1 MYLSANELAR
11 RDQRGLQLQSLPLRV
26 QWSLD
31 DLRAA
36 DGHSLRCRYSCG
48 VRAVDD
54 PAEKQMLQEVLMGSR
69 LNVTTDD
76 VMRYM
81 QATLREAAVATA
93 KDKGVEAWLADD
105 KELLATTLRRAG
117 ERAAFAAGIELI
129 APFQL
134 DLESGS
140 FEQKRLN
147 DLQRTLAE
155 QEAAGRVE
163 HFNRAADLLKRF
175 EEIRAKTPDL
185 SPSAILGQLSPIDQ
199 GSTLQTLLLA
209 SAKQAGPQSLWAVSG
224 EYLVKVDA
232 RAGGA
237 ATTELF
243 PLPPTLG
250 PLRSVQSTRIDGQR
264 RLLVGARDG
273 FFLFDPENP
282 ANPDVYSDGGVQSA
296 MGFSRVLYHSHER
309 GFAGCH
315 GEAGLVRW
323 SPGSTKPTSV
333 IRPQRFGVP
342 PPGASAVGGPPPLP
356 NTSIA
361 VPTRQAGPRNLEA
374 IDDRRLLM
382 SVGGRLWIVD
392 GDEANEIASASSSE
406 VVAIVPDGRTFH
418 VVHEDG
424 AIAAFD
430 GPTRQIVG
438 TRHRPMRVRAAGS
451 LPWLGSRRLLL
462 AGDEGAVQ
470 CIGGDDPLVT
480 EYVSS
485 HRALRSIAGS
495 ADLVAAVSSDRQRL
509 IVWQTWEGRSPLAE
523 IYITAKTKH
532 RVADVDFG

>member
-1 MYLSANELAR
+1 MVLSANELAR
-11 RDQRGLQLQSLPLRV
+11 RDQRGLTLQSQPLRV

-36 DGHSLRCRYSCG
+36 DGHALSCRFSCG

-54 PAEKQMLQEVLMGSR
+54 PAEKQMLQDVLMGSR
-69 LNVTTDD
+69 PAATLDD

-81 QATLREAAVATA
+81 QATLREAAIASA
-93 KDKGVEAWLADD
+93 REKGAQAWLSGEKDALAAD
-105 KELLATTLRRAG
+105 LRRAG
-117 ERAAFAAGIELI
+117 EKAAFAAGIELL

-134 DLESGS
+134 DLESPS
-140 FEQKRLN
+140 FEQQRLK

-175 EEIRAKTPDL
+175 EDIRAKTPEL
-185 SPSAILGQLSPIDQ
+185 SPSAILNQLSPVDQ
-199 GSTLQTLLLA
+199 GNTLQTLLLA
-209 SAKQAGPQSLWAVSG
+209 SSKNAENTALWAVSG
-224 EYLVKVDA
+224 EYLVRVDA
-232 RAGGA
+232 HNSSSP
-237 ATTELF
+237 ATDLL

-250 PLRSVQSTRIDGQR
+250 PLRSVQPARIEGR
-264 RLLVGARDG
+264 RVLLVGARDG
-273 FFLFDPENP
+273 FFVVDP
-282 ANPDVYSDGGVQSA
+282 ANPADPEVYRDGGVETA
-296 MGFSRVLYHSHER
+296 LGFSRVIYHAGDRS
-309 GFAGCH
+309 FAACH

-323 SPGSTKPTSV
+323 KMGHTQPTSV
-333 IRPQRFGVP
+333 LRPQRFGAP
-342 PPGASAVGGPPPLP
+342 PPVAGAPGAPPPLP
-356 NTSIA
+356 NTSIS
-361 VPTRQAGPRNLEA
+361 VPTRQPGPRNVEP

-382 SVGGRLWIVD
+382 SVGSRLWIVD
-392 GDEANEIASASSSE
+392 GDNASEIASASNAE

-430 GPTRQIVG
+430 GPARQVVT
-438 TRHRPMRVRAAGS
+438 TRHRPMRVRSVGS
-451 LPWLGSRRLLL
+451 VPWLGTRRLLL

-470 CIGGDDPLVT
+470 CVGGDDPLVT

-485 HRALRSIAGS
+485 HRGLRAVAGS

-509 IVWQTWEGRSPLAE
+509 ILWHTWEGRSPVAE
-523 IYITAKTKH
+523 IYITARTKH
-532 RVADVDFG
+532 RMADVDFG